1 MDDANEKDAIL
12 IVEDDENDA
21 MFVSIALRRNN
32 VSSRIIILRDGL
44 EAVHYLR
51 GDPPYQDRFANPLP
65 NVIYTDIKMP
75 RFDGFALLAWLKA
88 HPECSIIP
96 TLVMSSSAEDS
107 DVRQAY
113 TLGANAYIVKPNS
126 IEDLTR
132 ILRITIEFWNVC
144 LKPAKI
150 RQQCD

>member
-1 MDDANEKDAIL
+1 MADANENDAIL
-12 IVEDDENDA
+12 IIEDDENDA
-21 MFVSIALRRNN
+21 MFISVALRRNN
-32 VSSRIIILRDGL
+32 VTTRIIILPDGL

-51 GDPPYQDRFANPLP
+51 GDPPYEDRFANPMP
-65 NVIYTDIKMP
+65 SVIYTDIKMP

-96 TLVMSSSAEDS
+96 TLIMSSSAEDR

-126 IEDLTR
+126 IENLTR
-132 ILRITIEFWNVC
+132 ILGISIQFWSVC

-150 RQQCD
+150 KEQCD